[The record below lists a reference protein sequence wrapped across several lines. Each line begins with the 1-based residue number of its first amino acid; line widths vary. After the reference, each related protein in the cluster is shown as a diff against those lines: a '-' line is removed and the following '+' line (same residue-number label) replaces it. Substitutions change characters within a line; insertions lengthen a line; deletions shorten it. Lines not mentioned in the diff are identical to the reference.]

1 MVRAMSAAV
10 DQLRRRQ
17 ISNSARQMR
26 GAFWLTYIMSAVSEK
41 LSARA
46 RPTYACVAMQH
57 ICSRCCITEPLPFLG
72 VPPFLGLGSLQDFEG
87 TEILMALSNPEQ
99 NYPVMDFKSYGSTAH
114 CELSDINSALT
125 HKIPVDGRLHIQLR
139 RHIIQRVRRVIKL
152 GFKGEQGR

>member
-46 RPTYACVAMQH
+46 RPTYACH
-57 ICSRCCITEPLPFLG
+57 DITEHVASRSCASQPLLQSWL
-72 VPPFLGLGSLQDFEG
+72 VCRVQVHGSL
-87 TEILMALSNPEQ
+87 
-99 NYPVMDFKSYGSTAH
+99 
-114 CELSDINSALT
+114 
-125 HKIPVDGRLHIQLR
+125 
-139 RHIIQRVRRVIKL
+139 RVH
-152 GFKGEQGR
+152 